1 MDLTLSDGSQLGSFE
16 IDHNKSQ
23 GWRDWYLD
31 TIDISLPKGDYDLK
45 LQMRGHDD
53 YLFNLEWLKI
63 EDKAQEEPV
72 AIKPMIT
79 TKPKTR
85 PNMYNLKGE
94 LKRSK

>member
-1 MDLTLSDGSQLGSFE
+1 
-16 IDHNKSQ
+16 
-23 GWRDWYLD
+23 
-31 TIDISLPKGDYDLK
+31 
-45 LQMRGHDD
+45 MRGHDD